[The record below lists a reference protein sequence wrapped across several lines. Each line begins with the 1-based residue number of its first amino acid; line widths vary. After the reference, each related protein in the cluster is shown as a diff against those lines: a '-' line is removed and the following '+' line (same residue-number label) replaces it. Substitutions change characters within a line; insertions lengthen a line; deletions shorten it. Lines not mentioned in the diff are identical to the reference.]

1 MICMCDNGIQLLS
14 DGNIQELISLSD
26 QDKKYT
32 FAGIDLSNTIY
43 EIEEYSDGISN
54 QNSNITLMN
63 TGTKKY
69 NSYTIE
75 GIAKET
81 SCSDNNIAINLGTEI
96 YFINSR
102 GWLIKKYMANQEIR
116 DVIVSDKIAAIIFRD
131 KVEILIL

>member
-1 MICMCDNGIQLLS
+1 
-14 DGNIQELISLSD
+14 
-26 QDKKYT
+26 
-32 FAGIDLSNTIY
+32 
-43 EIEEYSDGISN
+43 
-54 QNSNITLMN
+54 MN